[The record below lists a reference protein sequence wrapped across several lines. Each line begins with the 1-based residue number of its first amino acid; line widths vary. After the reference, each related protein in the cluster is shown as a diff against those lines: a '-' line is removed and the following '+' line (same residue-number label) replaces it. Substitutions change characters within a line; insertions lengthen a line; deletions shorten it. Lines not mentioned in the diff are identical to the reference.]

1 MIFVPF
7 FLRVEFCLRQMYT
20 KTVHG
25 TLAIAKYVS
34 GVFFVRFFDV
44 SLRLPSVFSQ
54 QIIHHHI
61 KIGIGPERFR
71 FPLLS
76 ILSELMWFMG
86 MISFARAPCFLHNN
100 LGTSSPGDFES
111 HYRIDQ
117 LVLHVQG
124 PIERAVM
131 KGFGVNIL
139 IVYVGSWDEGG
150 MKETVFF
157 LRREMHYENTC
168 WGLYERKISSL

>member
-76 ILSELMWFMG
+76 ILSELM
-86 MISFARAPCFLHNN
+86 
-100 LGTSSPGDFES
+100 
-111 HYRIDQ
+111 
-117 LVLHVQG
+117 
-124 PIERAVM
+124 
-131 KGFGVNIL
+131 
-139 IVYVGSWDEGG
+139 
-150 MKETVFF
+150 
-157 LRREMHYENTC
+157 
-168 WGLYERKISSL
+168 